1 MKFYLCRASGY
12 GRASKI
18 RAKAVA
24 YHTLWL
30 LRVRYC
36 RVLHCAGG
44 SPTDCNQGA
53 REHRS
58 QQPGNMMKQMN
69 YTVLSLTELD
79 RQINAGMGYTFLEEL
94 GTKWKARDCN
104 SARLLCPI

>member
-1 MKFYLCRASGY
+1 
-12 GRASKI
+12 
-18 RAKAVA
+18 
-24 YHTLWL
+24 
-30 LRVRYC
+30 
-36 RVLHCAGG
+36 
-44 SPTDCNQGA
+44 
-53 REHRS
+53 
-58 QQPGNMMKQMN
+58 MMKQMN